1 MTEKLTSAQRIP
13 DERANFEQYI
23 LSERGEA
30 YLAREEEGYS
40 DDFVQE
46 AWEAWQA
53 RAAIAQPANS
63 FATDDAADAAKW
75 RALRN
80 CPRITAMGSAGLIK
94 ENPNN
99 YAHLTLNFWTVHD
112 APGEPFATEWLDQ
125 FVQIAQ
131 RAALQ
136 AKAVPDTAK

>member
-1 MTEKLTSAQRIP
+1 MTEKLIDAQRIS

-30 YLAREEEGYS
+30 YLVREEDGYS

-46 AWEAWQA
+46 AWEAWAA
-53 RAAIAQPANS
+53 RATIVQAN
-63 FATDDAADAAKW
+63 TVDADDAAKW

-99 YAHLTLNFWTVHD
+99 YAHLTLNFWTVHE
-112 APGEPFATEWLDQ
+112 APAEPLATQWLDQ

-131 RAALQ
+131 RAAQQ
-136 AKAVPDTAK
+136 AKAVPDSSAK